1 MAVDARHVLR
11 ELKRDGAASDGIFS
25 VKRDHEIS
33 RDLQDAF
40 LPARRKLK
48 AELSQAESRLSGA
61 KKSLRDAEY
70 DLKWYTQ
77 RVTSW
82 HAENKFHSMIS
93 KFFSDKRP
101 IDVKEK
107 EAAIT
112 RLKEE
117 IEKLRGII
125 ASTSEFIATAM
136 KEIRRLTVEFSTHP
150 QVKPILQ
157 REIRIQERILEILA
171 SEPLQ
176 GGINLYPPVKST
188 EKAADANFTPAAL
201 EPAPK
206 PEIALPAPSEP
217 SEPAIEEEEEAEP
230 DWSSWPTPG
239 L

>member
-25 VKRDHEIS
+25 VKREHEIS

-107 EAAIT
+107 EAAIP

-125 ASTSEFIATAM
+125 ASTSEFIANAM

-176 GGINLYPPVKST
+176 ESKLRPPVKST
-188 EKAADANFTPAAL
+188 EKAADANFTPAAP

-230 DWSSWPTPG
+230 DWSSWSTPTP
-239 L
+239 